1 MSWFSNII
9 SIFTSRF
16 RIDDKK
22 DERNS
27 DMSLSKPL
35 LVAAIDFGTTYS
47 SWAFSLLNEYESDPT
62 QMSAKQW
69 QGHDSTKGPTTV
81 LIQPDGITLEAF
93 GFEAETR
100 YAELIDEE
108 KHDSYYFF
116 KRFKMKLWD
125 KKIERDMLIED
136 ENSRHLSAKTV
147 FALAIKWLKD
157 DLWRV
162 SNDRIS
168 GTIRENEIHWVLTVP
183 AIWDNTAKQFMRE
196 AAKQAGIKE
205 KKLTVAL
212 EPEAASLF
220 CRHLPVERSG
230 NETSLGKLK
239 AGQRYLVLDAGGG
252 TIDITVHEVL
262 QSMDVKELF
271 KASGGAW
278 GGTKVDEA
286 FKGFINDIAGF
297 DAMGDLKR
305 KHLDDFIDLFRRFE
319 NKKRSISPDKDS
331 KTVIPLPLSL
341 CSLIENRQGRAL
353 CDIIKNTS
361 YASSVSM
368 TNEKVKIDASVAR
381 WFFDTSVSSTVE
393 HLKNILSSPVNR
405 GVEAILVVGGFSE
418 SPMLQHAVGKE
429 FGALKRIV
437 PREASLAVL
446 KGAVIFGHNP
456 NAITE
461 RISKL
466 TYGVKTT
473 QLFDKAKHD
482 PTKKIFYDG
491 EARCDD
497 IFSKHVEIGQK
508 LKIGQAQSKER
519 YTVCEINQTSADFP
533 IFTTYQKDP
542 MYTTNPGCT
551 RVGKLSVPLSGS
563 GLDRWAS
570 VRFIFGGTE
579 IDVEATEESTGKVH
593 NLNIDFLV

>member
-1 MSWFSNII
+1 
-9 SIFTSRF
+9 
-16 RIDDKK
+16 
-22 DERNS
+22 
-27 DMSLSKPL
+27 
-35 LVAAIDFGTTYS
+35 
-47 SWAFSLLNEYESDPT
+47 
-62 QMSAKQW
+62 
-69 QGHDSTKGPTTV
+69 
-81 LIQPDGITLEAF
+81 
-93 GFEAETR
+93 
-100 YAELIDEE
+100 
-108 KHDSYYFF
+108 
-116 KRFKMKLWD
+116 MKLWN

-168 GTIRENEIHWVLTVP
+168 GKIRENDIHWVLTVP
-183 AIWDNTAKQFMRE
+183 AIWDNAAKQFMRE
-196 AAKQAGIKE
+196 AAKQADIE
-205 KKLTVAL
+205 ETRLTVAL

-239 AGQRYLVLDAGGG
+239 SGQKYLVLDAGGG
-252 TIDITVHEVL
+252 TVDITVHEVL
-262 QSMDVKELF
+262 HSMDVKEVY

-286 FKGFINDIAGF
+286 FKDFMNEIAGF
-297 DAMGDLKR
+297 DAIADLKR
-305 KHLDDFIDLFRRFE
+305 KHLDDYIDMFHRFE
-319 NKKRSISPDKDS
+319 NKKRVISPDKDS
-331 KTVIPLPLSL
+331 KTVLSL
-341 CSLIENRQGRAL
+341 PESLRSLIETRQGRAL
-353 CDIIKNTS
+353 KDLIKDTS
-361 YASSVSM
+361 YSTSVSM

-381 WFFDTSVSSTVE
+381 RFFDTSVSSTVE
-393 HLKNILSSPVNR
+393 HLTEVLRMPVNR
-405 GVEAILVVGGFSE
+405 GVEAILMVGGFSE
-418 SPMLQHAVGKE
+418 SPMLQHAVSKGFE
-429 FGALKRIV
+429 ALKRIV
-437 PREASLAVL
+437 PQHASLAVL

-466 TYGVKTT
+466 TYGVNTT
-473 QLFDKAKHD
+473 YPFDEAKHD
-482 PTKKIFYDG
+482 PAKKIFYNG

-508 LKIGQAQSKER
+508 LKIGDAQSTNR
-519 YTVCEINQTSADFP
+519 YHTLTTEQTSADFS

-542 MYTTNPGCT
+542 MYTTDPGCT
-551 RVGKLSVPLSGS
+551 RVGNLSVPISGS

-593 NLNIDFLV
+593 HLKIDFLV

>member
-1 MSWFSNII
+1 
-9 SIFTSRF
+9 
-16 RIDDKK
+16 
-22 DERNS
+22 
-27 DMSLSKPL
+27 MSLSKPM

-47 SWAFSLLNEYESDPT
+47 SWAFSLLHEYENDPT
-62 QMSAKQW
+62 QISAKQW
-69 QGHDSTKGPTTV
+69 QGHESTKGPTTV
-81 LIQPDGITLEAF
+81 LIKPDGRTLEAF

-108 KHDSYYFF
+108 EHDSYYFF
-116 KRFKMKLWD
+116 KRFKMKLWNQ
-125 KKIERDMLIED
+125 KIERDMLIED

-183 AIWDNTAKQFMRE
+183 AIWDNAAKQFMRE
-196 AAKQAGIKE
+196 AATLAGIEE

-220 CRHLPVERSG
+220 CRHLPIERSG
-230 NETSLGKLK
+230 NETSLGKMK

-252 TIDITVHEVL
+252 TIDITVHEVM

-278 GGTKVDEA
+278 GGTKVDED

-297 DAMGDLKR
+297 DAIADLKQ

-341 CSLIENRQGRAL
+341 CSLIEKRQGRAL
-353 CDIIKNTS
+353 CDLITDTV

-381 WFFDTSVSSTVE
+381 QFFDSSVSSTIE
-393 HLKNILSSPVNR
+393 HLKNILSLPVNM
-405 GVEAILVVGGFSE
+405 GVEAILMVGGFSE
-418 SPMLQHAVGKE
+418 SPMLQHAIGKE

-437 PREASLAVL
+437 PRETSLAVL

-466 TYGVKTT
+466 TYGVSMVQTFDAAIHVSSKKKCFDGVDKCVD
-473 QLFDKAKHD
+473 LFD
-482 PTKKIFYDG
+482 
-491 EARCDD
+491 R
-497 IFSKHVEIGQK
+497 HVKIGQK
-508 LKIGQAQSKER
+508 LKVGEAQYKER
-519 YTVCEINQTSADFP
+519 YHAVELNQKAMYFP
-533 IFTTYQKDP
+533 IFTTYETNP
-542 MYTTNPGCT
+542 MYTTNPGCKQI
-551 RVGKLSVPLSGS
+551 GNLEIPLSGS
-563 GLDRWAS
+563 GKDRWVT

-579 IDVEATEESTGKVH
+579 IDVEATEDSTGKVQH
-593 NLNIDFLV
+593 LKIDFLV